1 MFCVRHFF
9 QERLL
14 KTLAIRICC
23 QKLTWIALSMQ
34 HKWQML
40 MNLSENFQKGTK
52 LILDQGVQFWVEA
65 KSRGEALNLNSD
77 SDITS
82 NIIVVALLGN
92 VNMITR
98 HNLEMKIQ
106 FYCFCPMKSIF
117 DLINVTIN
125 FLCLANILC
134 KTLWIINYRLPH

>member
-1 MFCVRHFF
+1 
-9 QERLL
+9 
-14 KTLAIRICC
+14 
-23 QKLTWIALSMQ
+23 MQ
-34 HKWQML
+34 HKRQML

-98 HNLEMKIQ
+98 HNLEMKNPILL
-106 FYCFCPMKSIF
+106 FLSNEIDFWF
-117 DLINVTIN
+117 D
-125 FLCLANILC
+125 
-134 KTLWIINYRLPH
+134 